1 METFNSRPILLPL
14 ATYGSLLKGVRRAV
28 QRLSYPLDFL
38 LSTVFESELF
48 SHCQAPFALG

>member
-14 ATYGSLLKGVRRAV
+14 ATYGSLLKGVRRVV
-28 QRLSYPLDFL
+28 QKSYPLDFL

-48 SHCQAPFALG
+48 SHYQAPFALG